1 MSLVLSQVV
10 FNKWYEGHQMS
21 SLPFN
26 GHSTLA
32 PWACHA
38 SRSRGRLHTEEE
50 SPTRSP
56 FQRDRDRIVHSGAFR
71 RTKHKTQVFVYH
83 EGDYF
88 RTRLTHSLEVAQIAR
103 SISRALGLDEDLA
116 EAVALAHDLGH
127 TPFGHAGEDVLAS
140 LMEGFGGFDHNA
152 QALRIVTSL
161 EHRYAEFDG
170 LNLTWEALEGL
181 VKHNGPL
188 AAKEGPIANYCEVHD
203 LEPQTFA
210 SLEAQVAALSDDIA
224 YNNHDIDDGLRA
236 GLFAVDDLMD
246 LPLVG
251 AIFAEVSDRYPGL
264 EHSRLVNES
273 VRRMI
278 SFMVNDAMEETT
290 RRLKASGVESVE
302 DVRAHGEVIA
312 TFSDA
317 MAEEDRVVKDFL
329 FKNMYR
335 HYRVNRMTSKVKRV
349 VSELFELF
357 LGEPEVL
364 PPDWLKGTDGPGG
377 KATAGIVCDYIAG
390 MTDRFAIE
398 EHREL
403 IGDYNMWRS

>member
-1 MSLVLSQVV
+1 
-10 FNKWYEGHQMS
+10 MS
-21 SLPFN
+21 SLPFKSQ
-26 GHSTLA
+26 STLA
-32 PWACHA
+32 PYACHA
-38 SRSRGRLHTEEE
+38 SRSRGRLHGEAE
-50 SPTRSP
+50 SPTRTC

-71 RTKHKTQVFVYH
+71 RAKHKTQVFVYH

-103 SISRALGLDEDLA
+103 SISRTLGLDEDLA

-127 TPFGHAGEDVLAS
+127 TPFGHAGEVILS
-140 LMEGFGGFDHNA
+140 GLMEDFGGFDHNA

-161 EHRYAEFDG
+161 EHRYADFDG

-188 AAKEGPIANYCEVHD
+188 PVTSGPIADYCEIHD

-236 GLFAVDDLMD
+236 GLFTIEDLMD

-251 AIFAEVSDRYPGL
+251 GIFREVSDKYPGL
-264 EHSRLVNES
+264 ERGRLVNES
-273 VRRMI
+273 IRRMI
-278 SFMVNDAMEETT
+278 SFMVNDVLEETT
-290 RRLKASGVESVE
+290 RRLEASGAQSAE
-302 DVRAHGEVIA
+302 DVRAHNEVIA
-312 TFSDA
+312 TFSSA
-317 MAEEDRVVKDFL
+317 MAEEDRVVKAFL
-329 FKNMYR
+329 SANMYR

-357 LGEPEVL
+357 MNEPDVL
-364 PPDWLKGTDGPGG
+364 PPDWLKDTDGPGG
-377 KATAGIVCDYIAG
+377 KATAGVVCDYIAG

-398 EHREL
+398 EHRSL
-403 IGDYNMWRS
+403 IGDHNIWRS